1 MLTRH
6 VKAYSQSV
14 SSLIVCRRQKF
25 LTKFMNIDNS
35 VCSSVLGCARRDLND
50 LIWLIR
56 LFIFSL
62 VSVSCL
68 LSFVFVFFLCC
79 HWMTNKVVYIAVPVR
94 KLSVYLQPFHRS
106 SIARKKK
113 WWNFVAVHS
122 WSVRCSQISQKSI
135 KKTPY
140 FGSSG
145 TFKVI
150 YVDTTEKLVTSACC
164 DRQHAMPICNHF
176 SRKLA
181 NNGKKQLLRGYHS
194 LMPSCQ
200 VSLNL
205 ENRDLDRQNQR
216 SMLKISYAAC

>member
-1 MLTRH
+1 MTLKISTLSLGKSR
-6 VKAYSQSV
+6 YSLYSSCSQTV
-14 SSLIVCRRQKF
+14 SLSPAISSQFNRAQKKMMEFRRSSF
-25 LTKFMNIDNS
+25 LK
-35 VCSSVLGCARRDLND
+35 CA
-50 LIWLIR
+50 
-56 LFIFSL
+56 
-62 VSVSCL
+62 
-68 LSFVFVFFLCC
+68 
-79 HWMTNKVVYIAVPVR
+79 
-94 KLSVYLQPFHRS
+94 LQPN
-106 SIARKKK
+106 ITKI
-113 WWNFVAVHS
+113 N
-122 WSVRCSQISQKSI
+122 

-145 TFKVI
+145 SFKVI
-150 YVDTTEKLVTSACC
+150 YVDTTERLVTSACC